1 MDESL
6 ATALNEQVTHELGS
20 AYFYLS
26 VCAYFESTNL
36 PGFAHWMR
44 LQAQEEVGHA
54 MKFFDF
60 LVDRGERVRLRAI
73 DGPAQTFESPV
84 DAFMQ
89 VLENERK
96 VTSLIHSLYER
107 ALNAADY
114 PTQVL
119 LQWFVQEQVE
129 EEKAASDVLQRLGLA
144 EDNPTALLLVDQELG
159 ARRSGGDASG

>member
-36 PGFAHWMR
+36 PGFARWMR

-60 LVDRGERVRLRAI
+60 LIDRGERVRLDAI
-73 DGPAQTFESPV
+73 ERPAQTFESPV

-89 VLENERK
+89 VLANERK
-96 VTSLIHSLYER
+96 VTSLINS
-107 ALNAADY
+107 
-114 PTQVL
+114 
-119 LQWFVQEQVE
+119 
-129 EEKAASDVLQRLGLA
+129 
-144 EDNPTALLLVDQELG
+144 
-159 ARRSGGDASG
+159 